1 MAEMKLTK
9 NELRAQQRRL
19 SQLQKYLPTLQL
31 KKAMLQAEV
40 QEARLLIEEANRQ
53 LEKERDK
60 ASRYAGLLTESTSI
74 DILQVARITHIEKTY
89 ENIAGVEVPH
99 LEAVTFEP
107 VVYSLYDTPA
117 WVDGVVLGLR
127 RVAEARVR
135 VAVAHEKKKALE
147 YELRQVSIRVNL
159 FEKVLIPRS
168 LGNIKKIKVFLG
180 DQELSAVGRAKVAK
194 GKIEAKRLADRSQ
207 ESA

>member
-53 LEKERDK
+53 LEKEKDK
-60 ASRYAGLLTESTSI
+60 ASRYAGLLAESTSI
-74 DILQVARITHIEKTY
+74 DILQVAKIAHVEKTY